1 DHFIQR
7 TYTKY
12 LLGSPTEVVRSVRD
26 CAQFFLGGTP
36 PEIPGVLK
44 GGDIVIEA
52 RYKPI
57 CQTYRDCRRF
67 MTLYDTV
74 NKIPVFSAYR
84 YKGHTGGTL
93 TRTPTWMGEPQ
104 YVTKIV
110 AVVDNDKYASNEDYR
125 IEKKNGKYD
134 RGHLFPNAH
143 ASDEIHQV
151 STYTLTNVVPQE
163 KTFNSQSWGKM
174 EEQVKALMDEL
185 CSSNVAGAGASQSSA
200 KTLNN
205 RVDIPQTLWTAFCCF
220 NRFKKIWFA
229 YAHFG
234 DNAGNNNNPELL
246 PKTLTELKDKYG
258 IEPFPN
264 ADCLGAKHLVG
275 EIPKG
280 DCRVPKLDTQA

>member
-104 YVTKIV
+104 VILYLISVPTHQ
-110 AVVDNDKYASNEDYR
+110 ASNEDYR

-185 CSSNVAGAGASQSSA
+185 CSSN
-200 KTLNN
+200 
-205 RVDIPQTLWTAFCCF
+205 
-220 NRFKKIWFA
+220 KIWFA

>member
-1 DHFIQR
+1 MINFR
-7 TYTKY
+7 KAV
-12 LLGSPTEVVRSVRD
+12 PTH
-26 CAQFFLGGTP
+26 Q
-36 PEIPGVLK
+36 
-44 GGDIVIEA
+44 
-52 RYKPI
+52 
-57 CQTYRDCRRF
+57 
-67 MTLYDTV
+67 
-74 NKIPVFSAYR
+74 
-84 YKGHTGGTL
+84 
-93 TRTPTWMGEPQ
+93 
-104 YVTKIV
+104 
-110 AVVDNDKYASNEDYR
+110 ASNEDYR

-185 CSSNVAGAGASQSSA
+185 CCNEKNELEAFVVTGAISVDTLTNQPAASNVAGAGASQSSA

>member
-1 DHFIQR
+1 MYFLVVIAKYGHFTFI
-7 TYTKY
+7 
-12 LLGSPTEVVRSVRD
+12 SVRD

-84 YKGHTGGTL
+84 YKGQTGGTL

-104 YVTKIV
+104 
-110 AVVDNDKYASNEDYR
+110 ASNEDYK

-185 CSSNVAGAGASQSSA
+185 CCNEKNELEAFVVTGAITSQSSA

-246 PKTLTELKDKYG
+246 PKTLTELKDKHG

-280 DCRVPKLDTQA
+280 NCRVPKLDTQA